1 MFICAGTVAE
11 RYALFR
17 EPDFWRGVRDKNGDC
32 VRPGYASDAYIQGVS
47 CALYVRNY
55 NALVERLGLGGMK
68 VPR

>member
-1 MFICAGTVAE
+1 MFIYAGTIAGRYPLCGE
-11 RYALFR
+11 R
-17 EPDFWRGVRDKNGDC
+17 DFWRGVRDKNNDC